1 MTAFGQS
8 LWDCE
13 EDGMLRSQQLAAYR
27 LDTVK
32 QEGDEMAVFFE
43 IDKKRE
49 DLSRTISIRLF
60 GKRVRLLRNPNLFKG
75 LNEMRYFPRENA
87 VSLIAIGSFDW

>member
-8 LWDCE
+8 LWNCE
-13 EDGMLRSQQLAAYR
+13 EDGMLSSQQLAAYR

-32 QEGDEMAVFFE
+32 QEGDEMAVSFE

-49 DLSRTISIRLF
+49 DLSRTISIGLF
-60 GKRVRLLRNPNLFKG
+60 GKRVKLLRNPNILRD
-75 LNEMRYFPRENA
+75 LMRCGIFQER
-87 VSLIAIGSFDW
+87 IR

>member
-32 QEGDEMAVFFE
+32 QEGDEMVVSFE

-49 DLSRTISIRLF
+49 DLSRTISIDLF
-60 GKRVRLLRNPNLFKG
+60 GKRVKLSRNPNIFKG
-75 LNEMRYFPRENA
+75 LNEMRYFGIEKTEGLL
-87 VSLIAIGSFDW
+87 SIGSFDW